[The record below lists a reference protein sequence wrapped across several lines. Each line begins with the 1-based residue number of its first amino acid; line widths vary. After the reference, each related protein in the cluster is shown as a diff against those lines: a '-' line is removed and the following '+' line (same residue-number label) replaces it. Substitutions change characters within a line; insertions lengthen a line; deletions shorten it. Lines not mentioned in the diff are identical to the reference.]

1 MKRYKITRVYRI
13 SAETKAAALA
23 LVNGEQASEYLAY
36 EAATEDQPR
45 TSGWKHAVKQQ
56 LEAIGRAIAR

>member
-13 SAETKAAALA
+13 SAEDKAAALA

-36 EAATEDQPR
+36 EAATEDLPR
-45 TSGWKHAVKQQ
+45 PGGWKYAAKPQPK
-56 LEAIGRAIAR
+56 A